1 MGTVGIDIGSPQ
13 TTNIIWRDRSR
24 FARAG
29 DVMAGKNVHEVND
42 LNFEEEVLKSEL
54 PVLVDFTAT
63 WCGPCRQVAPLV
75 DQVADE
81 YEGKVKVTKLDIDN
95 APGIA
100 QKYGIRGV
108 PTLYVFKD
116 GEVVAQQ
123 VGAVPKNVIQQLVER
138 AL

>member
-1 MGTVGIDIGSPQ
+1 
-13 TTNIIWRDRSR
+13 
-24 FARAG
+24 
-29 DVMAGKNVHEVND
+29 MAGKNVHEVND
-42 LNFEEEVLKSEL
+42 LNFDQEVLQSDV

-81 YEGKVKVTKLDIDN
+81 YEGKLKVTKLDIDD
-95 APGIA
+95 APATA

-108 PTLYVFKD
+108 PTLYVFKG

-123 VGAVPKNVIQQLVER
+123 VGAVPKNVILQLVER

>member
-1 MGTVGIDIGSPQ
+1 
-13 TTNIIWRDRSR
+13 
-24 FARAG
+24 
-29 DVMAGKNVHEVND
+29 MAGKNVHEVND
-42 LNFEEEVLKSEL
+42 LNFDQEVLQSDV

-81 YEGKVKVTKLDIDN
+81 YEGKLKVTKLDIDD
-95 APGIA
+95 APATA

-108 PTLYVFKD
+108 PTLYVFKG